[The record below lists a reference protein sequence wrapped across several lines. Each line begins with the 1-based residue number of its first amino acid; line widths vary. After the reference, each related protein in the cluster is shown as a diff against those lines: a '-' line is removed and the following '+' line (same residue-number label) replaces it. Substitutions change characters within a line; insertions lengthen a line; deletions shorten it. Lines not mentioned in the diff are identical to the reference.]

1 MFHRQPDYAIQ
12 AAGESAAPGFGFHA
26 KESQRL
32 VAQRRGRFDLFAL
45 IQLTVHVLLRWHRRR
60 RAARALGTITGKL
73 LNDIG
78 ISAQEREAATEFF
91 AEASGDYPS
100 GR

>member
-1 MFHRQPDYAIQ
+1 MPFRRLAK
-12 AAGESAAPGFGFHA
+12 APPPVLDFTRR
-26 KESQRL
+26 KSQRL
-32 VAQRRGRFDLFAL
+32 VARRRGRFDLFAL